1 MRTDRVHQES
11 FELRQ
16 SPMIMSPSATIDL
29 VDPIHTQSVDIQPL
43 ARVVSQDQ
51 STVKKSPGIPHAKS
65 KIKVE
70 YESHRQHNKSVG
82 EDTDLLTS
90 SDPPP
95 KPRKR
100 SKKKRVQTLT
110 HRVRKIKNYVG
121 TLQHSM
127 SLSSS

>member
-1 MRTDRVHQES
+1 M
-11 FELRQ
+11 
-16 SPMIMSPSATIDL
+16 
-29 VDPIHTQSVDIQPL
+29 
-43 ARVVSQDQ
+43 SQDQ
-51 STVKKSPGIPHAKS
+51 TIAKRSPGISHAKS

-82 EDTDLLTS
+82 EDTDLMTS
-90 SDPPP
+90 SEPPH

-100 SKKKRVQTLT
+100 SKKKRVPTLT

-121 TLQHSM
+121 TLPHSM